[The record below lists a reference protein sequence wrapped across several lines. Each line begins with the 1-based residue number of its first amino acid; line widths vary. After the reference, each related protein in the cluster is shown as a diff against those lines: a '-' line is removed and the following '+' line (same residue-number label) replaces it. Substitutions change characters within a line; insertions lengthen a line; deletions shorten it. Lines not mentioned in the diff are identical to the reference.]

1 MTYQMKVQSAS
12 SQDGRMMG
20 PPPAAAVPAM
30 LNVQLVPVDANIGGF
45 GFSVEKTPDTIR
57 QYAVD
62 TVVPVTVG

>member
-1 MTYQMKVQSAS
+1 
-12 SQDGRMMG
+12 
-20 PPPAAAVPAM
+20 M